1 MENKQIYYGLDFLKF
16 LMALLIIATHSQL
29 FVEYNNIYH
38 AATIIYSLAVPTFFS
53 ISTHFYAKKLLS
65 TQTQY
70 DAWKICKKDI
80 CRLLLLECFWLVI
93 DLPMTW
99 DIFFSHITN
108 WKECVAAF
116 LFVFP
121 VRGLWFINALI
132 INKIIL
138 YLFRNHLK
146 SLSIISL
153 IVFILFSLGYTP
165 LLNGFSHPYHPY
177 FNFYFHTFFCCIGA
191 LFAKYQRLLSFR
203 IDILAI
209 FLIVIFLW
217 HLYNY
222 DYAVIAWRIICPFF
236 FMSTFLRICYTPK
249 ETIKPLF
256 LYMRKVSI
264 LFYFLHFNFLWLYN
278 SILNLNDIS
287 IFSFSIIRY
296 VVILVCCFFTSIVI
310 LKIEKIRFFSFLKYS
325 H

>member
-1 MENKQIYYGLDFLKF
+1 MENKKKVYYGLDFLKF

-29 FVEYNNIYH
+29 LVEYNNIYH
-38 AATIIYSLAVPTFFS
+38 IATIIYSLAVPTFFS
-53 ISTHFYAKKLLS
+53 ISTYFYAKKLLS
-65 TQTQY
+65 TQTQH

-80 CRLLLLECFWLVI
+80 FRLLLLGFFWLII

-99 DIFFSHITN
+99 NTFISIAN
-108 WKECVAAF
+108 WKECIAGF
-116 LFVFP
+116 FIMDP
-121 VRGLWFINALI
+121 VRGLWFIKALI

-146 SLSIISL
+146 NLSIISF

-191 LFAKYQRLLSFR
+191 LFAKYQCLTSLRT
-203 IDILAI
+203 DILAI

-236 FMSTFLRICYTPK
+236 FMNTFLHICCTPK

-278 SILNLNDIS
+278 SILSLNDIS

-310 LKIEKIRFFSFLKYS
+310 LKIEKIKFFSFLKYS

>member
-53 ISTHFYAKKLLS
+53 ISTFFYTKKLFS
-65 TQTQY
+65 VKKTH
-70 DAWKICKKDI
+70 DAWQICKKDTF
-80 CRLLLLECFWLVI
+80 RLLLLGCFWFII

-99 DIFFSHITN
+99 DTFISIAN
-108 WKECVAAF
+108 WKECIAGF
-116 LFVFP
+116 FIMDP
-121 VRGLWFINALI
+121 VRGLWFIKALI

-138 YLFRNHLK
+138 YVFRNHLK

-278 SILNLNDIS
+278 NILNLNNIS

-310 LKIEKIRFFSFLKYS
+310 LKIEKIKFFSFLKYS